1 MKRLAQLKLLVVELA
16 SAVLFVA
23 LVYWVTLH
31 ELKSL
36 LSK

>member
-1 MKRLAQLKLLVVELA
+1 MKHLTQLKVLVVELA

-31 ELKSL
+31 ELQSL
-36 LSK
+36 LGK